1 MARCRDY
8 AARAAWRT
16 VAVVVVGSACCAGR
30 AWALPQHIKPLQ
42 HQWCRSRLRAVPP
55 APSFLG
61 PVPPVRAGGDG
72 ETGRLKGGGA
82 VAVRKASI
90 GHTIVF
96 GTLYFLSI
104 ALAIP
109 ALPNLVNSLV
119 SVDASVSGAGQM
131 KLSSLLSTDAF
142 FTLLTTNIWAT
153 MSDKYGRKPFLAMSS
168 TGIGIGAAIIALA
181 PTLKPMYIA
190 AAIDGTNS
198 PKSCM
203 V

>member
-1 MARCRDY
+1 
-8 AARAAWRT
+8 
-16 VAVVVVGSACCAGR
+16 V
-30 AWALPQHIKPLQ
+30 PN
-42 HQWCRSRLRAVPP
+42 LR
-55 APSFLG
+55 
-61 PVPPVRAGGDG
+61 GDG

-82 VAVRKASI
+82 VAAQKASI

-119 SVDASVSGAGQM
+119 SGDASVSGAGQM

-142 FTLLTTNIWAT
+142 FTLLTTNVWAT

-190 AAIDGTNS
+190 AAIDGINS

-203 V
+203 

>member
-1 MARCRDY
+1 M
-8 AARAAWRT
+8 ARAAWRT

-30 AWALPQHIKPLQ
+30 AWALPQHIQPLQ
-42 HQWCRSRLRAVPP
+42 HQYRLRAAPP
-55 APSFLG
+55 VPSFSG
-61 PVPPVRAGGDG
+61 PVPIVRAGGQG
-72 ETGRLKGGGA
+72 EPGRLKGGGA
-82 VAVRKASI
+82 VAARKASI

-119 SVDASVSGAGQM
+119 SGDASVSGAGQM

-142 FTLLTTNIWAT
+142 FTLLTTNVWAT

-190 AAIDGTNS
+190 AAIDGIYS
-198 PKSCM
+198 PKSRM
-203 V
+203 K